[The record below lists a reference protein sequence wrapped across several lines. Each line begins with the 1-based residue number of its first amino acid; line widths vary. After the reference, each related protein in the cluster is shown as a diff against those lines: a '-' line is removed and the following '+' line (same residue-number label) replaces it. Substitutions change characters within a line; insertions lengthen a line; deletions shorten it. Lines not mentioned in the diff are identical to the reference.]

1 MLFSADPTARLWINR
16 RVVLTCVMRFVSPQ
30 ITVEDIGL
38 AEFLICSLRVSKIGL
53 HEIIQI
59 RPVR

>member
-1 MLFSADPTARLWINR
+1 
-16 RVVLTCVMRFVSPQ
+16 MRFVSPQ